1 MDKESEV
8 YQFPEMNL
16 IAGRGAE
23 LIIQK
28 IYNSSLG
35 ARLLLRN
42 DKFLN
47 PKWYRENLVNYL
59 EFFVPEEEF
68 ADITEEL
75 EGLFFIDAAEWEQEN
90 NPEKEEDPRLNLD
103 REEHQ
108 ESLEQEKLRI
118 VLYQK
123 REERWRRGDK
133 NPRIRL
139 KIIEWPY
146 QIPFE
151 LELIPY
157 AGSAVQ
163 VEEKTLEDLTSQE
176 KITYRMFSEEEYLSR
191 SFYRIVEDL
200 ELISPMSWYKDSY
213 DILTTQ
219 MVSGRKV
226 SESFGQ
232 LLLENP
238 IPLLKERLEIIESFQ
253 DYKYMEKRWENYMSR
268 FWTKPFP
275 QEDDGEKEEDEAEWS
290 RVIQIFVRFFAPI
303 FDVALKNE
311 LFIGDWMPQ
320 IGRYL
325 D

>member
-1 MDKESEV
+1 M
-8 YQFPEMNL
+8 
-16 IAGRGAE
+16 
-23 LIIQK
+23 
-28 IYNSSLG
+28 
-35 ARLLLRN
+35 
-42 DKFLN
+42 
-47 PKWYRENLVNYL
+47 
-59 EFFVPEEEF
+59 
-68 ADITEEL
+68 
-75 EGLFFIDAAEWEQEN
+75 
-90 NPEKEEDPRLNLD
+90 
-103 REEHQ
+103 
-108 ESLEQEKLRI
+108 
-118 VLYQK
+118 LYQK
-123 REERWRRGDK
+123 RGERWQRGDK

-163 VEEKTLEDLTSQE
+163 VEEKILEDWASQE
-176 KITYRMFSEEEYLSR
+176 KIIYRMFSEEEYLSR
-191 SFYRIVEDL
+191 NFYRIVEDL

-268 FWTKPFP
+268 FWTKSFP
-275 QEDDGEKEEDEAEWS
+275 QEDEGEKEEDEAEWG

-303 FDVALKNE
+303 FDVVLKNE